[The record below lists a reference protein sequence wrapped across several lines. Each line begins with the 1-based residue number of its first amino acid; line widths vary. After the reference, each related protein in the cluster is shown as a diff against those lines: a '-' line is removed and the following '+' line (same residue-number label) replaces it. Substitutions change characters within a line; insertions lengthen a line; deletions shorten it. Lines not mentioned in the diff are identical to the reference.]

1 LPRLSSARKIL
12 RNTSGDFSLFG
23 GRIALLPYVM
33 AQTENKTPAE
43 PEKKKSSSMVLIIG
57 LLVVVMGAGGG
68 AYFYFHQTKTAQAA
82 PTAEPETLHTVHLE
96 GFTVNLADVEENH
109 FLRVTIDLGLGHAPK
124 AAKEGESEIPTARVR
139 DAILTVLTAGKA
151 EVLITQE
158 GKAQLKKDI
167 LAALQRV
174 APELDVREVYF
185 TEFLVQR

>member
-1 LPRLSSARKIL
+1 LPRLSRSGKIL
-12 RNTSGDFSLFG
+12 LNISGDFSLFG
-23 GRIALLPYVM
+23 ARIALLPHVM
-33 AQTENKTPAE
+33 AQTENKTSTE
-43 PEKKKSSSMVLIIG
+43 PEKKSSSMVLILA
-57 LLVVVMGAGGG
+57 LLVVAMGAGAG

-109 FLRVTIDLGLGHAPK
+109 FLRVTIDIGLGHVPK

-151 EVLITQE
+151 DVLITQE
-158 GKAQLKKDI
+158 GKAQLKKEI